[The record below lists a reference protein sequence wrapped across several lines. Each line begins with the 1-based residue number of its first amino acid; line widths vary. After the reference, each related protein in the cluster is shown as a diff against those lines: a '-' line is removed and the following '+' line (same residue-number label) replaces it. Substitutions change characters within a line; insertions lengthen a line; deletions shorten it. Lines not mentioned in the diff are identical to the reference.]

1 MKIFK
6 AYFAGLKSAGKSK
19 KMAAVIYAVIFL
31 LALILAIPF
40 HTALLSQTGNSMALH
55 ALLKHFNYTIFSD
68 FMNSSGKVINIFIL
82 AALWMGIFYFLF
94 TVFFTGGILNVLSDG
109 NMKFSILNFLTGCE
123 KYFFRFFRLGIYLL
137 IIQFLTAVIIFFPLS
152 KILSTNYETTQN
164 EASLFYISLTGVI
177 IFTVLFI
184 LILII
189 GDYAKIIL
197 FHNDSGKVVKT
208 IGKSFQFVFGHL
220 FGTYTLYLLILV
232 IPVLLFVFYILLDN
246 AVGMISGFTIFIMFL
261 SQQAFIWLRVLIKV
275 WFLGSELSFYKILN
289 GCDIQ

>member
-6 AYFAGLKSAGKSK
+6 AYFAGLKSAGKSQK
-19 KMAAVIYAVIFL
+19 TAAVIYAVIFL
-31 LALILAIPF
+31 LALVLAIPF
-40 HTALLSQTGNSMALH
+40 HTALLSQTGNSIALH

-94 TVFFTGGILNVLSDG
+94 TVFFTGGILNVLSNG
-109 NMKFSILNFLTGCE
+109 NGKFSIMSFLWGCG

-137 IIQFLTAVIIFFPLS
+137 IIQFLMAVIIFFPLS
-152 KILSTNYETTQN
+152 KILSANYEVTLN
-164 EASLFYISLTGVI
+164 EASLFYIFLTGVL
-177 IFTVLFI
+177 IFAVIFI

-197 FHNDSGKVVKT
+197 FNNDSKKVIRA
-208 IGKSFQFVFGHL
+208 IGKSFQFVFKHL
-220 FGTYTLYLLILV
+220 SGTYTLYILILTA
-232 IPVLLFVFYILLDN
+232 PVLLIIFYFLLDN

-261 SQQAFIWLRVLIKV
+261 IQQAFIWLRILIKI
-275 WFLGSELSFYKILN
+275 WFLGSELSFYKNLN
-289 GCDIQ
+289 EYNIQ